1 MVLHNQ
7 IVNNKEAI
15 MSIYNYE
22 YTSLEGDV
30 VKLSEYEGKVLLIV
44 NTASKCGFTPQY
56 EGLQALYEKFK
67 DQGLVILGF
76 PCNQFKEREP
86 GDADAIS
93 EFCSVRYG
101 VTFPL
106 SQKVDVRE
114 ETAIPLYKYLTAQK
128 SFKGLGKGIK
138 TKSFELMLKA
148 LYKEGFNDDQIKWNF
163 TKFLIDRNG
172 NVVERYEPPVEPVDI
187 TEDIKRL
194 L

>member
-1 MVLHNQ
+1 
-7 IVNNKEAI
+7 

-76 PCNQFKEREP
+76 PCNQFKEQEP

-128 SFKGLGKGIK
+128 GFKGLGKGIK

-172 NVVERYEPPVEPVDI
+172 NVVDRFEPPVEPVDI